1 MPPTSPPLRIRLSV
15 PGLPLELDVLKF
27 DGHEAISQPYRFV
40 IDVVSRQDD
49 LDPGRFLHQ
58 PAFLAFDDHNNGIF
72 GHIQQFAVGESSA
85 DLSHYQLILTPRLQ
99 SLSLRVNQRIFQNLS
114 VEQIITQVLKEHHLQ
129 VTLDV
134 LFELGPPV
142 YEPREYCTQYNE
154 DDLHFIRRLCEEE
167 GWHFHF
173 RHSPT
178 GCVLV
183 FGDTQMNFGKLPR
196 PMPFVPANGMAGHK
210 PSIKRWGER
219 QQIHTRRATQR
230 DYDFERPHVTLESDF
245 LSGLPGTVDG
255 HAHLEDYAYA
265 AHALP
270 ERQRQRQVQ
279 RTLERLQV
287 GARVVDGSSDEPC
300 LLSGHLLTLEGH
312 RRYSPNDL
320 WLLTRIH
327 HEGYQP
333 QVLQEQ
339 AGSALDWP
347 SADFQGYRNTF
358 EAIPGEVAFRPQL
371 EHPKPL
377 VMAGQTAVV
386 TGPPGEEIFCD
397 AFGRIKVRFHWD
409 RRGIDDDNSSCWLRT
424 VSSWAGHHYGSQ
436 TLPRV
441 GMEVVILFLEGD
453 CDRPILQGALHNKTH
468 TVPYELPTHKTRSVF
483 KTLSSPGGGGS
494 NELRIED
501 RKGAEHIYVHAERD
515 LLEQVKHDHRLEVG
529 HEQRSQIHG
538 NRYSQLNAEE
548 HHHVTGERKVQLL
561 SNDHLTVGGN
571 SVNSTGQ
578 VFAVM
583 AGQQVHLQ
591 AGAEVVIDAG
601 ARLILKAGG
610 QHIVISSDGIFS
622 STLILPGGSS
632 VSGAA
637 PVPALPGLAG
647 ETPQATAARLLEL
660 MDTQGV
666 GDSAAPHL
674 PPQSPSQVCKDC
686 LQRASEQVQ
695 AVVAR

>member
-1 MPPTSPPLRIRLSV
+1 MPPTSPLPRITLSV
-15 PGLPLELDVLKF
+15 PGLPHELNVLKF

-40 IDVVSRQDD
+40 IDVVSRQAD
-49 LDPGRFLHQ
+49 LTPESFLHQ
-58 PAFLAFDDHNNGIF
+58 PAFLAFDDQNNGIF
-72 GHIQQFAVGESSA
+72 GHIQQFAVRDSSA
-85 DLSHYQLILTPRLQ
+85 DLSHYQLILAPRLQ

-129 VTLDV
+129 LTLDV

-142 YEPREYCTQYNE
+142 YAPREYCTQYNE

-173 RHSPT
+173 RHCPT

-183 FGDTQMNFGKLPR
+183 FGDTQMNFGKLAR
-196 PMPFVPANGMAGHK
+196 PLPFVPANGMAGHQ
-210 PSIKRWGER
+210 PSIKRWWER
-219 QQIHTRRATQR
+219 QQIHTRRTTQR

-245 LSGLPGTVDG
+245 FSGQPGTVDG
-255 HAHLEDYAYA
+255 HAHLEDYTYA

-270 ERQRQRQVQ
+270 ERQLQRQVQ

-300 LLSGHLLTLEGH
+300 LLSGHVLSLEGH
-312 RRYSPNDL
+312 RRYSPKEL
-320 WLLTRIH
+320 WLLTHIH

-339 AGSALDWP
+339 AGSDLAWA

-358 EAIPGEVAFRPQL
+358 EAMPAEVAFRPQL
-371 EHPKPL
+371 EHPKTL
-377 VMAGQTAVV
+377 VATGQTAVV
-386 TGPPGEEIFCD
+386 TGPPGEEIHCD
-397 AFGRIKVRFHWD
+397 EFGRVKVRFHWD
-409 RRGIDDDNSSCWLRT
+409 RSGIDTDQSSCWLRT
-424 VSSWAGHHYGSQ
+424 VSNWAGNQYGSQ

-441 GMEVVILFLEGD
+441 GMEVMILFLEGD
-453 CDRPILQGALHNKTH
+453 CDRPVLNGALHNKTH

-515 LLEQVKHDHRLEVG
+515 LLAQVKHDHRLEVG

-538 NRYSQLNAEE
+538 NCYSQLNAEE

-561 SNDHLTVGGN
+561 SNDHLTVAGN
-571 SVNSTGQ
+571 SFNSTGQ

-583 AGQQVHLQ
+583 AGQKVHLH

-601 ARLILKAGG
+601 ASLTLKAGG
-610 QHIVISSDGIFS
+610 QHIVISDDGIFS
-622 STLILPGGSS
+622 SALILPGGSA
-632 VSGAA
+632 VTGAA

-647 ETPQATAARLLEL
+647 ETPQATAARLLEW
-660 MDTQGV
+660 METQGV
-666 GDSAAPHL
+666 GTQNDPVPAIEAKKP
-674 PPQSPSQVCKDC
+674 VCKQC
-686 LQRASEQVQ
+686 LVRASQKVEPLVP
-695 AVVAR
+695 R

>member
-1 MPPTSPPLRIRLSV
+1 MPPTSPLPRITLSV
-15 PGLPLELDVLKF
+15 PGLPHELNVLKF

-40 IDVVSRQDD
+40 IDVVSRTAD
-49 LDPGRFLHQ
+49 LDPGQFLYH
-58 PAFLAFDDHNNGIF
+58 PAFLAFDDPHTGIF
-72 GHIQQFAVGESSA
+72 GHIQQFAFRESTS
-85 DLSHYQLILTPRLQ
+85 DLSHYQLILSPRLQ
-99 SLSLRVNQRIFQNLS
+99 TLSLRVNQRIFQNLS

-129 VTLDV
+129 LTLDV
-134 LFELGPPV
+134 LFELGPTAHT
-142 YEPREYCTQYNE
+142 PREYCTQYNE

-173 RHSPT
+173 RHSPS

-196 PMPFVPANGMAGHK
+196 PLPFVPANGMAGHQ

-219 QQIHTRRATQR
+219 QQIHTRRASLR
-230 DYDFERPHVTLESDF
+230 DYDFERPHVTLEEDF
-245 LSGLPGTVDG
+245 LSGLPGTVDA
-255 HAHLEDYAYA
+255 HAHLEEYTYA

-287 GARVVDGSSDEPC
+287 GARVVDGTSDEPC
-300 LLSGHLLTLEGH
+300 LRSGHVLTLEGH
-312 RRYSPNDL
+312 RRYSPKDL
-320 WLLTRIH
+320 WLLTHIH

-358 EAIPGEVAFRPQL
+358 EAIPGEVVFRPQL
-371 EHPKPL
+371 EHPKTL
-377 VMAGQTAVV
+377 VVTGQTAVV

-409 RRGIDDDNSSCWLRT
+409 RSGIDDDNSSCWLRT
-424 VSSWAGHHYGSQ
+424 VSSWAGHQYGSQ

-441 GMEVVILFLEGD
+441 GMEVIILFLEGD
-453 CDRPILQGALHNKTH
+453 CDRPVLHGALHNKTH

-515 LLEQVKHDHRLEVG
+515 LLAQVKHDHTLEVG

-538 NRYSQLNAEE
+538 SRYSQLNADE

-561 SNDHLTVGGN
+561 SNDHLTVAGN

-578 VFAVM
+578 VFKVM

-601 ARLILKAGG
+601 ASLTLKAGG

-622 STLILPGGSS
+622 SALILPGGTP

-637 PVPALPGLAG
+637 LEPALPGLAG
-647 ETPQATAARLLEL
+647 ETPKATAARLLEL
-660 MDTQGV
+660 MDTQGLATHNDPV
-666 GDSAAPHL
+666 SATEATPY
-674 PPQSPSQVCKDC
+674 VCQKC
-686 LQRASEQVQ
+686 LVRASQKVEPLVP
-695 AVVAR
+695 R